1 MIRKTG
7 NVLKCVLASTCQI
20 LAAGFIYSLKFYFC
34 RHRMA
39 IDTGDTAWMLIST
52 GLVMLMTPALG
63 FFEAGLIRSKN
74 ALSVL
79 VQTFSGI
86 AILSAL
92 WFIVGFTLVFAPSQ
106 GGIIGGLDWI
116 FFEDVPVNDSLDYAT
131 TIPGVTFASFQMM
144 FAVITP
150 LLITGAFAER
160 LKWSSFFIF
169 IIAWSFLVY
178 YPLAHWIWG
187 RGWLADIG
195 VYDFAGGIVIH
206 TSAGLA
212 SIAAAL
218 ILGRRRNFGPDIM
231 VPHNI
236 PLAVLGASLLWIG
249 WFGFNAGS
257 ALAAGSL
264 AANTLLVT
272 QIASVTSAMVWLFL
286 SWRRAGKPSTT
297 AVINGAIS
305 GLAGVT
311 PAAGF
316 ITAQSSFLLG
326 IVLGFASYYGILLIK
341 EHFKIDDA
349 LDVSSVHGITG
360 IVGSIAIGLVATTI
374 INPNGPNGLLYG
386 NSIQL
391 AIQALGV
398 AVAAVLA
405 FVGTIAIMKII
416 DATIGLKVKDEEEEI
431 GLDITQHAERAYVD

>member
-1 MIRKTG
+1 
-7 NVLKCVLASTCQI
+7 
-20 LAAGFIYSLKFYFC
+20 
-34 RHRMA
+34 MA
-39 IDTGDTAWMLIST
+39 IDTGDTTWILIST

-74 ALSVL
+74 ALSVI
-79 VQTFSGI
+79 VQTFAGI

-92 WFIVGFTLVFAPSQ
+92 WFILGFSLVFAPSQ
-106 GGIIGGLDWI
+106 GGIIGGYHWL
-116 FFEDVPVNDSLDYAT
+116 FFNDVPMNESLDYAP
-131 TIPGVTFASFQMM
+131 TIPGVSFASFQMM

-160 LKWSSFFIF
+160 MKWSSFFVF
-169 IIAWSFLVY
+169 IIAWSIFIY

-187 RGWLADIG
+187 RGWLADLG
-195 VYDFAGGIVIH
+195 VFDFAGGIVIH
-206 TSAGLA
+206 TSAGLG
-212 SIAAAL
+212 SLAAAL
-218 ILGRRRNFGPDIM
+218 VLGRRRNFGPDIM

-257 ALAAGSL
+257 ALASGAL

-272 QIASVTSAMVWLFL
+272 HIASATSAIVWILL
-286 SWRRAGKPSTT
+286 SWKRAGKPSTT
-297 AVINGAIS
+297 AAINGAVA

-311 PAAGF
+311 PASGF
-316 ITAQSSFLLG
+316 ITAQSSFFLG
-326 IVLGFASYYGILLIK
+326 IVLGFASYYGILLLK
-341 EHFKIDDA
+341 ERLKIDDA

-360 IVGSIAIGLVATTI
+360 IIGSIAIGLVATTVV
-374 INPNGPNGLLYG
+374 NPSGPDGLLSG
-386 NSIQL
+386 NAMQL

-398 AVAAVLA
+398 AVAAILG
-405 FVGTIAIMKII
+405 FVGTTVIMKII
-416 DATIGLKVKDEEEEI
+416 DKTIGLKVQSEEEEI

>member
-1 MIRKTG
+1 
-7 NVLKCVLASTCQI
+7 
-20 LAAGFIYSLKFYFC
+20 
-34 RHRMA
+34 MA
-39 IDTGDTAWMLIST
+39 IDTGDTAWMLVST

-92 WFIVGFTLVFAPSQ
+92 WFVVGFTLVFAPSQ

-116 FFEDVPVNDSLDYAT
+116 FFEDVPVNDSLEYAT
-131 TIPGVTFASFQMM
+131 TIPGITFASFQMM

-178 YPLAHWIWG
+178 YPLAHWVWG
-187 RGWLADIG
+187 RGWLADMG

-416 DATIGLKVKDEEEEI
+416 DATLGLKVKDEEEEI

>member
-1 MIRKTG
+1 
-7 NVLKCVLASTCQI
+7 
-20 LAAGFIYSLKFYFC
+20 
-34 RHRMA
+34 MA
-39 IDTGDTAWMLIST
+39 IDTGDTTWMLIST

-74 ALSVL
+74 ALSVI
-79 VQTFSGI
+79 VQTFAGI

-92 WFIVGFTLVFAPSQ
+92 WFILGFSLVFAPSQ
-106 GGIIGGLDWI
+106 GGIIGGYHWL
-116 FFEDVPVNDSLDYAT
+116 FFNDVPMNESLDYAP
-131 TIPGVTFASFQMM
+131 TIPGVSFASFQMM

-160 LKWSSFFIF
+160 MKWSSFFVF
-169 IIAWSFLVY
+169 IIAWSIFIY

-187 RGWLADIG
+187 RGWLADLG
-195 VYDFAGGIVIH
+195 VFDFAGGIVIH
-206 TSAGLA
+206 TSAGLG
-212 SIAAAL
+212 SLAAAL
-218 ILGRRRNFGPDIM
+218 VLGRRRNFGPDIM

-257 ALAAGSL
+257 ALASGAL

-272 QIASVTSAMVWLFL
+272 HIASATSAIVWILL
-286 SWRRAGKPSTT
+286 SWKRAGKPSTT
-297 AVINGAIS
+297 AAINGAVA

-311 PAAGF
+311 PASGF
-316 ITAQSSFLLG
+316 ITAQSSFFLG
-326 IVLGFASYYGILLIK
+326 IVLGFASYYGILLLK
-341 EHFKIDDA
+341 ERLKIDDA

-360 IVGSIAIGLVATTI
+360 IIGSIAIGLIATTVV
-374 INPNGPNGLLYG
+374 NPSGPNGLLSG
-386 NSIQL
+386 NAMQL

-398 AVAAVLA
+398 AVAAILG
-405 FVGTIAIMKII
+405 FVGTTVIMKII
-416 DATIGLKVKDEEEEI
+416 DKTIGLKVQSEEEEI

>member
-1 MIRKTG
+1 
-7 NVLKCVLASTCQI
+7 
-20 LAAGFIYSLKFYFC
+20 
-34 RHRMA
+34 MA
-39 IDTGDTAWMLIST
+39 IDTGDTTWMLIST
-52 GLVMLMTPALG
+52 GLVLLMTPALG

-79 VQTFSGI
+79 VQTFSGL

-92 WFIVGFTLVFAPSQ
+92 WFVLGFTLVFAPSQ
-106 GGIIGGLDWI
+106 GGLIGGLDWI
-116 FFEDVPVNDSLDYAT
+116 FFIDVPVNGSLDYAP

-169 IIAWSFLVY
+169 IIAWSIIVY
-178 YPLAHWIWG
+178 FPLAHWVWG
-187 RGWLADIG
+187 RGWLADLG
-195 VYDFAGGIVIH
+195 VFDFAGGIVIH

-218 ILGRRRNFGPDIM
+218 VLGRRRNFGPDIM

-257 ALAAGSL
+257 ALASGSL

-272 QIASVTSAMVWLFL
+272 HIGSVTSAIVWLLL

-297 AVINGAIS
+297 AVINGAVS

-341 EHFKIDDA
+341 ERLKIDDA

-360 IVGSIAIGLVATTI
+360 IVGSVAIGLIATTV
-374 INPNGPNGLLYG
+374 INPAGPDGLLYG

-398 AVAAVLA
+398 AVAAALA
-405 FVGTIAIMKII
+405 FVGTIVIMKVI
-416 DATIGLKVKDEEEEI
+416 DATIGLKVRSEEEEI

>member
-1 MIRKTG
+1 
-7 NVLKCVLASTCQI
+7 
-20 LAAGFIYSLKFYFC
+20 
-34 RHRMA
+34 MA

-187 RGWLADIG
+187 RGWLADLG

>member
-1 MIRKTG
+1 
-7 NVLKCVLASTCQI
+7 
-20 LAAGFIYSLKFYFC
+20 
-34 RHRMA
+34 MA
-39 IDTGDTAWMLIST
+39 IDTGDTTWMLIST

-79 VQTFSGI
+79 VQTFSGL
-86 AILSAL
+86 AILSIL
-92 WFIVGFTLVFAPSQ
+92 WFILGFTLVFGPSQ

-116 FFEDVPVNDSLDYAT
+116 FFRDVPVNGSLDYAP

-169 IIAWSFLVY
+169 IIAWSIIVY
-178 YPLAHWIWG
+178 FPLAHWIWG
-187 RGWLADIG
+187 RGWLADLG
-195 VYDFAGGIVIH
+195 VFDFAGGIVIH
-206 TSAGLA
+206 TSAGLS

-218 ILGRRRNFGPDIM
+218 VLGRRRNFGPDIM

-257 ALAAGSL
+257 ALASGSL

-272 QIASVTSAMVWLFL
+272 HIGSVTSAIVWLFL
-286 SWRRAGKPSTT
+286 SWKRAGKPSTT

-316 ITAQSSFLLG
+316 ITAQSSFVLG

-341 EHFKIDDA
+341 EHLKIDDA

-360 IVGSIAIGLVATTI
+360 IVGSVAIGLIATTA
-374 INPNGPNGLLYG
+374 INPAGPDGLLYG

-391 AIQALGV
+391 TIQALGV
-398 AVAAVLA
+398 AVAAVLG
-405 FVGTIAIMKII
+405 FVGTIVIMKVI
-416 DATIGLKVKDEEEEI
+416 DATIGLKVRGEEEEI

>member
-1 MIRKTG
+1 
-7 NVLKCVLASTCQI
+7 
-20 LAAGFIYSLKFYFC
+20 
-34 RHRMA
+34 MA

-86 AILSAL
+86 AILSTL
-92 WFIVGFTLVFAPSQ
+92 WFMVGFTLVFAPSQ
-106 GGIIGGLDWI
+106 GGIIGGLNWI
-116 FFEDVPVNDSLDYAT
+116 FFVDVPINDSLEYAT

-187 RGWLADIG
+187 RGWLADLG

>member
-1 MIRKTG
+1 
-7 NVLKCVLASTCQI
+7 
-20 LAAGFIYSLKFYFC
+20 
-34 RHRMA
+34 MA
-39 IDTGDTAWMLIST
+39 IDTGDTTWMLIST
-52 GLVMLMTPALG
+52 GLVLLMTPALG

-79 VQTFSGI
+79 VQTFSGL

-92 WFIVGFTLVFAPSQ
+92 WFVLGFTLVFAPSQ
-106 GGIIGGLDWI
+106 GGLIGGLDWI
-116 FFEDVPVNDSLDYAT
+116 FFRDVPVNGSLDYAP

-169 IIAWSFLVY
+169 IIAWSIIVY
-178 YPLAHWIWG
+178 FPLAHWVWG
-187 RGWLADIG
+187 RGWLADLG
-195 VYDFAGGIVIH
+195 VFDFAGGIVIH

-218 ILGRRRNFGPDIM
+218 VLGRRRNFGPDIM

-257 ALAAGSL
+257 ALASGSL

-272 QIASVTSAMVWLFL
+272 HIGSVTSAIVWLFL

-326 IVLGFASYYGILLIK
+326 IALGFASYYGILLIK
-341 EHFKIDDA
+341 ERLKIDDA

-360 IVGSIAIGLVATTI
+360 IVGSVAIGLIATTV
-374 INPNGPNGLLYG
+374 INPAGPDGLLYG

-398 AVAAVLA
+398 AVAAALA
-405 FVGTIAIMKII
+405 FVGTIVIMKVI
-416 DATIGLKVKDEEEEI
+416 DATIGLKVRSEEEEI

>member
-1 MIRKTG
+1 
-7 NVLKCVLASTCQI
+7 
-20 LAAGFIYSLKFYFC
+20 
-34 RHRMA
+34 MA
-39 IDTGDTAWMLIST
+39 IDTGDTTWMLIST
-52 GLVMLMTPALG
+52 GLVLLMTPALG

-79 VQTFSGI
+79 VQTFSGL

-92 WFIVGFTLVFAPSQ
+92 WFVLGFTLVFAPSQ
-106 GGIIGGLDWI
+106 GGLIGGLDWI
-116 FFEDVPVNDSLDYAT
+116 FFIDVPVNGSLDYAP

-169 IIAWSFLVY
+169 IIAWSIIVY
-178 YPLAHWIWG
+178 FPLAHWVWG
-187 RGWLADIG
+187 RGWLADLG
-195 VYDFAGGIVIH
+195 VFDFAGGIVIH

-218 ILGRRRNFGPDIM
+218 VLGRRRNFGPDIM

-257 ALAAGSL
+257 ALASGSL

-272 QIASVTSAMVWLFL
+272 HIGSVTSAIVWLLL

-297 AVINGAIS
+297 AVINGAVS

-341 EHFKIDDA
+341 ERLKIDDA

-360 IVGSIAIGLVATTI
+360 IVGSVAIGLVATTV
-374 INPNGPNGLLYG
+374 INPAGPDGLLYG

-398 AVAAVLA
+398 AVAAALA
-405 FVGTIAIMKII
+405 FVGTVVIMKVI
-416 DATIGLKVKDEEEEI
+416 DATIGLKVRSEEEEI

>member
-1 MIRKTG
+1 
-7 NVLKCVLASTCQI
+7 
-20 LAAGFIYSLKFYFC
+20 
-34 RHRMA
+34 MA

-86 AILSAL
+86 AILSTL
-92 WFIVGFTLVFAPSQ
+92 WFVVGFTLVFAPSQ

-131 TIPGVTFASFQMM
+131 TIPGVSFASFQMM

-169 IIAWSFLVY
+169 IISWSFLVY

-187 RGWLADIG
+187 RGWLADLG

-257 ALAAGSL
+257 ALASGSL

-272 QIASVTSAMVWLFL
+272 QIASVTSAIVWLFL

-398 AVAAVLA
+398 AVAAGLA
-405 FVGTIAIMKII
+405 FVGTILIMKII

>member
-1 MIRKTG
+1 
-7 NVLKCVLASTCQI
+7 
-20 LAAGFIYSLKFYFC
+20 
-34 RHRMA
+34 MA

-106 GGIIGGLDWI
+106 GGIIGGLNWI
-116 FFEDVPVNDSLDYAT
+116 FFVDVPINDSLEYAT

-144 FAVITP
+144 FAVSTP

-187 RGWLADIG
+187 RGWLADLG

>member
-1 MIRKTG
+1 
-7 NVLKCVLASTCQI
+7 
-20 LAAGFIYSLKFYFC
+20 
-34 RHRMA
+34 
-39 IDTGDTAWMLIST
+39 MLIST

-79 VQTFSGI
+79 VQTFSGL

-92 WFIVGFTLVFAPSQ
+92 WFVLGFTLVFAPSQ
-106 GGIIGGLDWI
+106 GGLIGGLDWI
-116 FFEDVPVNDSLDYAT
+116 FFRDVPVNGSLDYAP

-169 IIAWSFLVY
+169 IIAWSIIVY
-178 YPLAHWIWG
+178 FPLAHWVWG
-187 RGWLADIG
+187 RGWLADLG
-195 VYDFAGGIVIH
+195 VFDFAGGIVIH

-218 ILGRRRNFGPDIM
+218 VLGRRRNFGPDIM

-257 ALAAGSL
+257 ALASGSL

-272 QIASVTSAMVWLFL
+272 HIGSVTSAIVWLLL

-316 ITAQSSFLLG
+316 ITAQSSFVLG

-341 EHFKIDDA
+341 ERLKIDDA

-360 IVGSIAIGLVATTI
+360 IVGSVAIGLIATTV
-374 INPNGPNGLLYG
+374 INPAGPDGLLYG

-398 AVAAVLA
+398 AVAAALA
-405 FVGTIAIMKII
+405 FVGTIVIMKVI
-416 DATIGLKVKDEEEEI
+416 DATIGLKVRSEEEEI

>member
-1 MIRKTG
+1 
-7 NVLKCVLASTCQI
+7 
-20 LAAGFIYSLKFYFC
+20 
-34 RHRMA
+34 MA
-39 IDTGDTAWMLIST
+39 IDSGDTSWMLIST

-86 AILSAL
+86 AILSTL
-92 WFIVGFTLVFAPSQ
+92 WFIFGFTLVYAPSQ
-106 GGIIGGLDWI
+106 GGIIGGLDWV
-116 FFEDVPVNDSLDYAT
+116 FFNEVPINDSLDYART
-131 TIPGVTFASFQMM
+131 VPGVTFASFQMM

-160 LKWSSFFIF
+160 LKWSSFFVF
-169 IIAWSFLVY
+169 IIAWSVLVY

-187 RGWLADIG
+187 RGWLADLG
-195 VYDFAGGIVIH
+195 VFDFAGGIVIH

-218 ILGRRRNFGPDIM
+218 VLGRRRNFGPDIM

-257 ALAAGSL
+257 ALASGSL

-286 SWRRAGKPSTT
+286 SWRRSGKPSTT

-311 PAAGF
+311 PASGF
-316 ITAQSSFLLG
+316 ITAQSSFFLG

-341 EHFKIDDA
+341 ERFKIM
-349 LDVSSVHGITG
+349 H
-360 IVGSIAIGLVATTI
+360 
-374 INPNGPNGLLYG
+374 
-386 NSIQL
+386 
-391 AIQALGV
+391 
-398 AVAAVLA
+398 
-405 FVGTIAIMKII
+405 
-416 DATIGLKVKDEEEEI
+416 
-431 GLDITQHAERAYVD
+431 

>member
-1 MIRKTG
+1 
-7 NVLKCVLASTCQI
+7 
-20 LAAGFIYSLKFYFC
+20 
-34 RHRMA
+34 MA
-39 IDTGDTAWMLIST
+39 IDSGDTSWMLIST

-86 AILSAL
+86 AILSTL
-92 WFIVGFTLVFAPSQ
+92 WFVFGFTLVFAPSQ
-106 GGIIGGLDWI
+106 GGIIGGLDWV
-116 FFEDVPVNDSLDYAT
+116 FFKDVPINDSLDYAG

-160 LKWSSFFIF
+160 MKWSSFFIF
-169 IIAWSFLVY
+169 IIAWSVLVY

-187 RGWLADIG
+187 RGWLADLG
-195 VYDFAGGIVIH
+195 VFDFAGGIVIH

-218 ILGRRRNFGPDIM
+218 VLGRRRNFGPDIM

-257 ALAAGSL
+257 ALASGSL

-272 QIASVTSAMVWLFL
+272 QIASVTSALVWLFL
-286 SWRRAGKPSTT
+286 SWRRSGKPSTT

-311 PAAGF
+311 PASGF
-316 ITAQSSFLLG
+316 ITAQSSFFLG
-326 IVLGFASYYGILLIK
+326 IVLGFASYFGILLIK
-341 EHFKIDDA
+341 ERFKIDDA

-386 NSIQL
+386 NSLQL
-391 AIQALGV
+391 ATQALGV
-398 AVAAVLA
+398 AVAAGLA
-405 FVGTIAIMKII
+405 FAMTILIMKVI
-416 DATIGLKVKDEEEEI
+416 DATIGLKVKEEEEEI

>member
-1 MIRKTG
+1 
-7 NVLKCVLASTCQI
+7 
-20 LAAGFIYSLKFYFC
+20 
-34 RHRMA
+34 MA
-39 IDTGDTAWMLIST
+39 IDTGDTTWILIST

-74 ALSVL
+74 ALSVI
-79 VQTFSGI
+79 VQTFAGI

-92 WFIVGFTLVFAPSQ
+92 WFILGFSLVFAPSQ
-106 GGIIGGLDWI
+106 GGIIGGYHWL
-116 FFEDVPVNDSLDYAT
+116 FFNDVPMNESLDYAP
-131 TIPGVTFASFQMM
+131 TIPGVSFASFQMM

-160 LKWSSFFIF
+160 MKWSSFFVF
-169 IIAWSFLVY
+169 IIAWSIFIY

-187 RGWLADIG
+187 RGWLADLG
-195 VYDFAGGIVIH
+195 VFDFAGGIVIH
-206 TSAGLA
+206 TSAGLG
-212 SIAAAL
+212 SLAAAL
-218 ILGRRRNFGPDIM
+218 VLGRRRNFGPDIM

-257 ALAAGSL
+257 ALASGAL

-272 QIASVTSAMVWLFL
+272 HIASATSAIVWILL
-286 SWRRAGKPSTT
+286 SWKRAGKPSTT
-297 AVINGAIS
+297 AAINGAVA

-311 PAAGF
+311 PASGF
-316 ITAQSSFLLG
+316 ITAQSSFFLG
-326 IVLGFASYYGILLIK
+326 IVLGFASYYGILLLK
-341 EHFKIDDA
+341 ERLKIDDA

-360 IVGSIAIGLVATTI
+360 IIGSIAIGLIATTVV
-374 INPNGPNGLLYG
+374 NPSGPDGLLSG
-386 NSIQL
+386 NAMQL

-398 AVAAVLA
+398 AVAAILG
-405 FVGTIAIMKII
+405 FVGTTVIMKII
-416 DATIGLKVKDEEEEI
+416 DKTIGLKVQSEEEEI

>member
-1 MIRKTG
+1 M
-7 NVLKCVLASTCQI
+7 
-20 LAAGFIYSLKFYFC
+20 KFYFC

-79 VQTFSGI
+79 VQIFSGI

-106 GGIIGGLDWI
+106 GGIIGGLNWI
-116 FFEDVPVNDSLDYAT
+116 FFVDVPINDSLEYAT

-187 RGWLADIG
+187 RGWLADLG

-316 ITAQSSFLLG
+316 ITAQSSFFLG

>member
-1 MIRKTG
+1 
-7 NVLKCVLASTCQI
+7 
-20 LAAGFIYSLKFYFC
+20 
-34 RHRMA
+34 MA

-74 ALSVL
+74 SLSVL

-92 WFIVGFTLVFAPSQ
+92 WFMVGFTLVFAPSQ
-106 GGIIGGLDWI
+106 GGIIGGLNWI
-116 FFEDVPVNDSLDYAT
+116 FFVDVPINDSLEYAT
-131 TIPGVTFASFQMM
+131 TIPGVTFATFQMM

-187 RGWLADIG
+187 RGWLADLG

-326 IVLGFASYYGILLIK
+326 IVLGFASYYGILVIK

>member
-1 MIRKTG
+1 
-7 NVLKCVLASTCQI
+7 
-20 LAAGFIYSLKFYFC
+20 
-34 RHRMA
+34 MA
-39 IDTGDTAWMLIST
+39 IDSGDTSWMLIST

-86 AILSAL
+86 AILSTL
-92 WFIVGFTLVFAPSQ
+92 WFIFGFTLVFAPSQ
-106 GGIIGGLDWI
+106 GGIIGGLDWV
-116 FFEDVPVNDSLDYAT
+116 FFNEVPINDSLDYAR

-160 LKWSSFFIF
+160 LKWSSFFVF
-169 IIAWSFLVY
+169 IIAWSVLVY

-187 RGWLADIG
+187 RGWLADLG
-195 VYDFAGGIVIH
+195 VFDFAGGIVIH

-218 ILGRRRNFGPDIM
+218 VLGRRRNFGPDIM

-257 ALAAGSL
+257 ALASGSL

-286 SWRRAGKPSTT
+286 SWRRSGKPSTT

-311 PAAGF
+311 PASGF
-316 ITAQSSFLLG
+316 ITAQSSFFLG

-341 EHFKIDDA
+341 ERFKIDDA

-374 INPNGPNGLLYG
+374 INPNGPDGLLYG
-386 NSIQL
+386 NSSQL

-405 FVGTIAIMKII
+405 FVATIGIMKVI
-416 DATIGLKVKDEEEEI
+416 DATIGLKVKEEEEEI

>member
-92 WFIVGFTLVFAPSQ
+92 WFVVGFTLVFAPSQ

-187 RGWLADIG
+187 RGWLADLG

>member
-1 MIRKTG
+1 
-7 NVLKCVLASTCQI
+7 
-20 LAAGFIYSLKFYFC
+20 
-34 RHRMA
+34 MA
-39 IDTGDTAWMLIST
+39 IDTGDTTWMLIST

-79 VQTFSGI
+79 VQTFSGL

-92 WFIVGFTLVFAPSQ
+92 WFVLGFTLVFAPSQ
-106 GGIIGGLDWI
+106 GGLIGGLDWI
-116 FFEDVPVNDSLDYAT
+116 FFRDVPVNGSLDYAP
-131 TIPGVTFASFQMM
+131 TIPGGTFASFQMM

-169 IIAWSFLVY
+169 IIAWSIIVY
-178 YPLAHWIWG
+178 FPLAHWVWG
-187 RGWLADIG
+187 RGWLADLG
-195 VYDFAGGIVIH
+195 VFDFAGGIVIH

-218 ILGRRRNFGPDIM
+218 VLGRRRNFGPDIM

-257 ALAAGSL
+257 ALASGSL

-272 QIASVTSAMVWLFL
+272 HIGSVTSAIVWLFL

-326 IVLGFASYYGILLIK
+326 IALGFASYYGILLIK
-341 EHFKIDDA
+341 ERLKIDDA

-360 IVGSIAIGLVATTI
+360 IVGSVAIGLIATTV
-374 INPNGPNGLLYG
+374 INPAGPDGLLYG

-398 AVAAVLA
+398 AVAAALA
-405 FVGTIAIMKII
+405 FVGTIVIMKVI
-416 DATIGLKVKDEEEEI
+416 DATIGLKVRSEEEEI